1 VDDDFDVSRAGMNNL
16 KFGYEDEF
24 NKEEETEMDEDKRV
38 AFWSKRMI
46 NYTTIITA
54 RFSFYYMI

>member
-1 VDDDFDVSRAGMNNL
+1 MKNL

-24 NKEEETEMDEDKRV
+24 NKEEEAEMDEDKRV

-46 NYTTIITA
+46 NYATIITG
-54 RFSFYYMI
+54 RFCFYYMI

>member
-1 VDDDFDVSRAGMNNL
+1 MADSR
-16 KFGYEDEF
+16 YEDEF

-46 NYTTIITA
+46 NYTLLLLEDLFFIT
-54 RFSFYYMI
+54 